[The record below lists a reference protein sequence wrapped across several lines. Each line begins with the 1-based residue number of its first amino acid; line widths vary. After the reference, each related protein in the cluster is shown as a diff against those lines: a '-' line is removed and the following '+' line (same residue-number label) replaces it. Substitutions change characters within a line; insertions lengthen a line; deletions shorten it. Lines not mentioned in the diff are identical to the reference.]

1 MLTCAIHLQSVIFKT
16 IKQIAFSQA
25 DNDLTEDVYLP
36 SISVHVILMVLALQQ
51 QLKYSFYLWNLF
63 KIVSGGVLKV
73 AQFIQLL

>member
-1 MLTCAIHLQSVIFKT
+1 MLKNIFNNKHPVLTCAIHLQSVIFKT

-51 QLKYSFYLWNLF
+51 
-63 KIVSGGVLKV
+63 
-73 AQFIQLL
+73 